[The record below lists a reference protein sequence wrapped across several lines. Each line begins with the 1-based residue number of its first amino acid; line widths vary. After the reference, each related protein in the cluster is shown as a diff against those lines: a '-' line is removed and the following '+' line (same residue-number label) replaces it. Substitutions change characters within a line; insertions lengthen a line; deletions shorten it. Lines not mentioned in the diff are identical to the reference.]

1 MSNVRYKY
9 KHTHAHISFLFMG
22 SYRERQGEGEMYER
36 RGRKEKVVL
45 RGLGERE
52 VDKNGKAQEELSREV
67 KQQRRASNSA
77 AQNSPSW

>member
-1 MSNVRYKY
+1 M
-9 KHTHAHISFLFMG
+9 HTFHSSLWEVTERD
-22 SYRERQGEGEMYER
+22 RERACEMYEK
-36 RGRKEKVVL
+36 RGQNLSRKEKVVL

-77 AQNSPSW
+77 AHNSPSQ